1 MIVVTI
7 SSHTVSC
14 SQGGSAHLGV
24 GVIAITTLCT
34 ATSSIAQELV
44 AHRRMSKVTCL
55 TLFTILTVTS
65 HIKLADRQWWDSAGW
80 HRFASSM
87 FCEPVTKISENVV
100 WRDSIVDLTSERSV

>member
-24 GVIAITTLCT
+24 GVIAITTLCI
-34 ATSSIAQELV
+34 AASSIAQELA
-44 AHRRMSKVTCL
+44 AHGRMSKGTSL

-65 HIKLADRQWWDSAGW
+65 HITLAGRCYFGRA
-80 HRFASSM
+80 HRLAWGVIIHWLVCWRCLSGRWFINSRVSGY
-87 FCEPVTKISENVV
+87 VTGG
-100 WRDSIVDLTSERSV
+100 

>member
-34 ATSSIAQELV
+34 TASSIALELV
-44 AHRRMSKVTCL
+44 AHRRMSKGTCM

-65 HIKLADRQWWDSAGW
+65 HIKLADRCYFGRA
-80 HRFASSM
+80 HRLSCGVIIHWLVCLRCFSGRWFINSRVSGH
-87 FCEPVTKISENVV
+87 VTGG
-100 WRDSIVDLTSERSV
+100 